1 MHQAYAGEVLPLAI
15 IPSDAHP
22 ALGSTELGVE
32 EALVGIAPYYEL
44 RYGRYLVGMNTTIDQ
59 IFTVKVTG
67 LGTARLLS
75 TPPHGFHG
83 NTEHVAVASGIS
95 LPPQS
100 TVVLYLD

>member
-44 RYGRYLVGMNTTIDQ
+44 RYGRYLVGMNTTKNQ
-59 IFTVKVTG
+59 TFTLEAKG
-67 LGTARLLS
+67 AGIARLLGA
-75 TPPHGFHG
+75 PPRGFHG
-83 NTEHVAVASGIS
+83 NRDHVALAHGI
-95 LPPQS
+95 LVPPQS